1 LAGGSESETLEA
13 GIRARRRL
21 SLDGLRAIYDLTSGV
36 DFSKPRHTAEAIA
49 QVVWEE
55 DVKAWWNWKGG
66 EIVFTPNRKVEIRL
80 PRDHHRK
87 ISRASEEFWE
97 DLEKGEFAAHVGS
110 YVSRV
115 RDDRADWTSIFL
127 WGPLWAWLM
136 QNWQNQAREREE
148 LDRLFD
154 EMTGYIIVS
163 PT

>member
-1 LAGGSESETLEA
+1 MAGVSGADTLEA
-13 GIRARRRL
+13 RIRNARKL
-21 SLDGLRAIYDLTSGV
+21 SLDGLRATYDLTSGI
-36 DFSKPRHTAEAIA
+36 DFSKPRRTAEAIA

-66 EIVFTPNRKVEIRL
+66 EIAFTPNRKVEIRL

-97 DLEKGEFAAHVGS
+97 DLEKGEFAAYVGS

-115 RDDRADWTSIFL
+115 RDDRADWFSIFL

-136 QNWQNQAREREE
+136 QNWQNRAREREE